1 MAHPKHRAGHT
12 DKTGGLP
19 KGGRLAYRQ
28 KMDTKV
34 RTNPYPKQARKAGK
48 KMGY

>member
-19 KGGRLAYRQ
+19 KGGRLAHVQ
-28 KMDTKV
+28 NFDTKT
-34 RTNPYPKQARKAGK
+34 RTNPHPKQARKNAKKAG
-48 KMGY
+48 Y

>member
-1 MAHPKHRAGHT
+1 MANPKFRAGHT

-28 KMDTKV
+28 KTDTKV
-34 RTNPYPKQARKAGK
+34 RTNPTGAQAKKNAK